1 MVAIFAASHQSGE
14 SIALPDID
22 WIDKILHAI
31 AFGFLS
37 LSFYHAFTSNGI
49 SQAALLSFL
58 SSSIYGILD
67 ETHQLF
73 VPGRSFE
80 LLDWAAD
87 MTGALLFLGIL
98 LVLKKIFMR
107 TV

>member
-1 MVAIFAASHQSGE
+1 MLAIFTVSHQPGE
-14 SIALPDID
+14 SIDLPDID
-22 WIDKILHAI
+22 WIDKILHAV

-37 LSFYHAFTSNGI
+37 LSFYFAFSANGI
-49 SQAALLSFL
+49 SQAMLFSFL

-80 LLDWAAD
+80 LLDWVAD
-87 MTGALLFLGIL
+87 MTGALLFLAIL
-98 LVLKKIFMR
+98 LVLKKILLR
-107 TV
+107 TA